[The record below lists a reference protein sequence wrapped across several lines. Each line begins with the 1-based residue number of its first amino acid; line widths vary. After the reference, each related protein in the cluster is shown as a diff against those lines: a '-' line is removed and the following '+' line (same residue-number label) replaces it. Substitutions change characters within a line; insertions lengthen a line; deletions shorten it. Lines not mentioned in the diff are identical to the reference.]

1 MSDKKVDIDE
11 MTKVFT
17 AIENAF
23 GDGDMF
29 VVDLN
34 DAVIEEKVIKVDI
47 PKLET
52 KKELDYVKN

>member
-47 PKLET
+47 PKVET
-52 KKELDYVKN
+52 KRN